1 MNRWKHRI
9 IEGYSREVAVDDF
22 FSMYM
27 KGDRKPA
34 PAKIA
39 EIVKKCSAQL
49 QKTATDIKKN
59 TIELKMYP
67 TFVKYA
73 QKISEHLP
81 SATKPAFKNTTGTT
95 FKRLH
100 PTDHDS
106 RPDVSS
112 PLPGVEPPKVWEW
125 HHVGTV
131 IEFKVKDDPFD
142 AQGGIKSGQ
151 LENLVQL
158 LKNARCILM
167 ASGNYYVFVVSVF
180 RNNARFFRVDRCGY
194 IVSESFDWSKNERI
208 FPEFYW
214 RLYNGAKGGRLLGHD
229 STVSAPTEDEKV
241 KMYEQLQKLP
251 QYQSM
256 TFEEATGRSR
266 WAKVIFNEEDTR
278 AFTVGAPI
286 FQSKG
291 LFGRGTRVERVL
303 IEGEDRMFAMKDAW
317 RQVCRRP
324 ESHFYDVIQDY
335 AETRA
340 EEDDADGKM
349 NGLATCLGSI
359 DLSKLHPEHKTITAG
374 LRVGGDA
381 LLDRCHD
388 RSLFTP
394 VGFTLDKFHS
404 TKELVQALRSA
415 IAGHQFAFMA
425 GVLHRDISAG
435 NVLISED
442 GPGFL
447 LDFDYSEFT
456 EDGLVRFNSLHPDFL
471 LEEIDKDMKDITGT
485 YPFMSITSLV
495 HMAGMKPGEVHKHS
509 SEHDLESFYWL
520 LVWLLLRHAEHNHPA
535 GSNACS
541 RVFDGEAYEVFD
553 HKSSWLAHMGFGGPR
568 LLIRNNP
575 PLTALVDALNTIF
588 RTQNTD
594 QTPATHESLLAAFDK
609 AIGSAGW
616 PENDTAKE
624 FVLPFVS
631 LGMPPPPTSDA
642 MSNAGSQVGGGSAG
656 YWKQRAKA
664 AVVVPRSEH
673 EVDGA
678 SGSPSGIK
686 RKHNEG
692 MEEGPVQSKR
702 RSTRTRNPSKR

>member
-1 MNRWKHRI
+1 MNLWKHRMI
-9 IEGYSREVAVDDF
+9 DGYSRAVSVDDF
-22 FSMYM
+22 FSSYM
-27 KGDRKPA
+27 AGERTPTPA
-34 PAKIA
+34 QIT
-39 EIVKKCSAQL
+39 EIVKNVVNQE
-49 QKTATDIKKN
+49 N
-59 TIELKMYP
+59 MIELKMYP

-81 SATKPAFKNTTGTT
+81 SSTKPAFENTSGIT

-167 ASGNYYVFVVSVF
+167 ASGNRYVFVVSVF
-180 RNNARFFRVDRCGY
+180 RNNARLFRVDRSGY
-194 IVSESFDWSKNERI
+194 IVSDPFNWSTNDRI

-214 RLYNGAKGGRLLGHD
+214 RLYNGAKGDGSWATTPPFPLPPKTKRSHGAESLGQGYFQW
-229 STVSAPTEDEKV
+229 ER
-241 KMYEQLQKLP
+241 YE
-251 QYQSM
+251 
-256 TFEEATGRSR
+256 G
-266 WAKVIFNEEDTR
+266 
-278 AFTVGAPI
+278 FTVGAPI

-303 IEGEDRMFAMKDAW
+303 IEGEDRIPTLQ
-317 RQVCRRP
+317 R
-324 ESHFYDVIQDY
+324 YTDY
-335 AETRA
+335 AEARA
-340 EEDDADGKM
+340 EDNLGGKM

-359 DLSKLHPEHKTITAG
+359 DLSKLHPEHKTITAA
-374 LRVGGDA
+374 LRAGGDA
-381 LLDRCHD
+381 LLDR
-388 RSLFTP
+388 
-394 VGFTLDKFHS
+394 
-404 TKELVQALRSA
+404 
-415 IAGHQFAFMA
+415 HQFALMA

-456 EDGLVRFNSLHPDFL
+456 EDGLARFKSLHPDFD
-471 LEEIDKDMKDITGT
+471 LEEIDKDMKDIT
-485 YPFMSITSLV
+485 LLL
-495 HMAGMKPGEVHKHS
+495 A
-509 SEHDLESFYWL
+509 
-520 LVWLLLRHAEHNHPA
+520 LVWLLLRHVEHDDPQVFRAEVQA
-535 GSNACS
+535 GWPIW
-541 RVFDGEAYEVFD
+541 V
-553 HKSSWLAHMGFGGPR
+553 LGGPR
-568 LLIRNNP
+568 LPIRNNP
-575 PLTALVDALNTIF
+575 PLTALVDALNTMF

-594 QTPATHESLLAAFDK
+594 QNTPATHESLLAAFDK

-631 LGMPPPPTSDA
+631 LGMPPPYMPDA
-642 MSNAGSQVGGGSAG
+642 MSNAGSQVGSGSTSF
-656 YWKQRAKA
+656 WRQRAKA
-664 AVVVPRSEH
+664 AVVVPRSEQ
-673 EVDGA
+673 EVEGPGSAGA
-678 SGSPSGIK
+678 SGSSGVK
-686 RKHNEG
+686 RKRNEG
-692 MEEGPVQSKR
+692 EEGSVQGRR
-702 RSTRTRNPSKR
+702 RSTRTKTIKH